1 MYSKIITALIVL
13 MLSGAS
19 AFAQMNSN
27 NCFPEYQNDKL
38 DCNGFKTS
46 KQIVIPQF
54 PKCTVTVNITLN
66 VCTDAATGKVSYFV
80 HVESYDFADGD
91 GCKELMNRINPNG
104 NSFDEE
110 FSKWFIKQCYYQTV
124 LKVFKEMVESHP
136 GEKYLCPNGITEF
149 SGFMGSCNA
158 WAVFSIPNRQ
168 CPNCPCCNIT
178 RFQLIDCTGSSC
190 CIQKT
195 KICWDKNGGPVIT
208 SDTQTA
214 APTQC
219 TTANP
224 EPVPGAIAY
233 GKCFPLCTNE
243 YPYNSDPPT
252 K

>member
-1 MYSKIITALIVL
+1 MYSKIITALIVI
-13 MLSGAS
+13 MLSGVS

-27 NCFPEYQNDKL
+27 NCFPEYQNGKM
-38 DCNGFKTS
+38 DCNGFKIE
-46 KQIVIPQF
+46 KKIVLPQF
-54 PKCTVTVNITLN
+54 EKCTVTVNATLN
-66 VCTDAATGKVSYFV
+66 VCKDLATGKVSYFV

-124 LKVFKEMVESHP
+124 LTLFKEMVETHP
-136 GEKYLCPNGITEF
+136 EEKYLCPNGVTEY
-149 SGFMGSCNA
+149 SGFLGSCNA
-158 WAVFSIPNRQ
+158 IALFRNPNRM
-168 CPNCPCCNIT
+168 CPNCRCCDIT
-178 RFQLIDCTGSSC
+178 TLKLIDCYGSSC

-195 KICWDKNGGPVIT
+195 TICWDKSGNPVIT
-208 SDTQTA
+208 ADVQTP

-219 TTANP
+219 TTATP
-224 EPVPGAIAY
+224 EPVPGAIIVSR
-233 GKCFPLCTNE
+233 CFPTCTNE